1 MKYFL
6 VLFLITGNA
15 EVVEFTSYN
24 NCVNAYEHLREAQN
38 VKYIVGCLP
47 K

>member
-1 MKYFL
+1 MTYFL
-6 VLFLITGNA
+6 VLFLFAGHT

-24 NCVNAYEHLREAQN
+24 HCVNAYEFFKEVDT
-38 VKYIVGCLP
+38 VKHIVGCLP

>member
-15 EVVEFTSYN
+15 EVVKFNTYN
-24 NCVNAYEHLREAQN
+24 HCVNAYEFLKEVDT

>member
-24 NCVNAYEHLREAQN
+24 HCVNAYEHLREVQD
-38 VKYIVGCLP
+38 VKSIVGCLP